1 MTDNG
6 IKEEGAKYLA
16 EVIKQNTTLKALKL
30 WSKNIDDVRLNYMK
44 KNLTGLYRRR

>member
-6 IKEEGAKYLA
+6 IKSDGAKYLA

-30 WSKNIDDVRLNYMK
+30 WSKDMNVVPLNDMK
-44 KNLTGLYRRR
+44 